1 MEVTAPQRES
11 KTSRSVYVAVF
22 IALVVITAV
31 EIGLSLTDIAR
42 GTLAPLYLVLSL
54 GKATLVASFY
64 MHLRQDAPIY
74 TYIFVLPAALL
85 AVFILMASLY

>member
-1 MEVTAPQRES
+1 MEATAPHR
-11 KTSRSVYVAVF
+11 TSATKRSTYVVVF
-22 IALVVITAV
+22 LALVVITAV
-31 EIGLSLTDIAR
+31 EIGLSLTDISR
-42 GTLAPLYLVLSL
+42 STLAPLYLVLSI

-64 MHLRQDAPIY
+64 MHLRQDAPLY